1 MTAISVTAYRAAI
14 LDSLGDPAELG
25 IENSYRYFEDGL
37 VIVEEGKIRALGN
50 ASELLHTLPAE
61 VPVQQYENALIIPGF
76 IDTHIHYPQIGM
88 IASYGEQLLD
98 WLENYTFPAEE
109 KFVDKQHAREVSEI
123 FLTELLRNGTTTAL
137 VFGTVHPE
145 SVDAFFSCAEQKNL
159 RMIAG
164 KVMMDRN
171 APPSLIDTP
180 DSSYRDSKELIER
193 WHGKGRLHYA
203 VTPRFAPTST
213 PEQLA
218 IAGKLLTEYD
228 DLYMHTHLSENKN
241 EIAWVKELFPEQT
254 GYLDVYDHHK
264 LLGKRSVFAH
274 GVHLCEDECQRLAD
288 TDSAIAFCPTSNL
301 FLGSG
306 LFNLPQAEQYKIKV
320 GMGTDV
326 GAGTSFSMLQTL
338 NEAYKVMQ
346 LQGKKLHPFKSFY
359 LATLG
364 GAQALALDQHIGN
377 LEPGTDADFVV
388 LDYHATPL
396 LKYRMAQASSLEE
409 RLFVMMT
416 LGDDR
421 AVKHTF
427 AMGQPVH
434 SRDTP
439 QKNAPQSV

>member
-1 MTAISVTAYRAAI
+1 MTPISVTAYRSAI

-37 VIVEEGKIRALGN
+37 MIIEEGKIKALGK

-61 VPVQQYENALIIPGF
+61 VPVQQYDNALIIPGF

-109 KFVDKQHAREVSEI
+109 KFADKQHAREVSEA

-171 APPSLIDTP
+171 APQSLTDTP
-180 DSSYRDSKELIER
+180 DSSYRDSKALIER

-228 DLYMHTHLSENKN
+228 DLYMHTHLSENQN

-396 LKYRMAQASSLEE
+396 LKYRMTQASSLEE

-427 AMGQPVH
+427 SMGQPVH
-434 SRDTP
+434 SRD
-439 QKNAPQSV
+439 